1 MYPPPPGVTDVIGLE
16 CSGEIVE
23 KGADATKDWKVGDKV
38 MTLLGGGGY
47 GEFVAV
53 DERWVL
59 PFRSPP
65 LSRPLS

>member
-1 MYPPPPGVTDVIGLE
+1 M
-16 CSGEIVE
+16 E